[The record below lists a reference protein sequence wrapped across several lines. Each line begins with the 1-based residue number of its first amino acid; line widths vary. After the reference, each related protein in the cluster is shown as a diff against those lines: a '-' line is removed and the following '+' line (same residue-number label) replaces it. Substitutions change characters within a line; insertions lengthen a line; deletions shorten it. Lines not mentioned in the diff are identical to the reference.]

1 VKLDAGKRRTLDG
14 IMLLTPLELVI
25 FFELHVH
32 PSVTHFDLE
41 NIVKLRQTT
50 AIAQISSQTMTSQ
63 TNGVRSS
70 AITSINGQSNGA
82 SPKITLYTNHG
93 CPWAH
98 RAHITLKELGLPYDE
113 VLIDLNTPREEW
125 YLKINPRGLVPSIKY
140 DNGVISEIVTESA
153 VVSQFLA
160 DSFPSHLLPASHS
173 SPTAALTRAKIAF
186 FVDAFFTK
194 VNGKIFEGLRA
205 EGKDKSTKSTEVFE
219 AIKKEIEPLLKNA
232 SPYFDGAEK
241 MTLAEALTAPFVLR
255 LHAYSTS
262 GLLPEGL
269 NDDLKSLPN
278 YTKWADNLVKQESV
292 IYIWNEEDIVKRTKA
307 RMEKMKQAAK

>member
-1 VKLDAGKRRTLDG
+1 VA
-14 IMLLTPLELVI
+14 
-25 FFELHVH
+25 
-32 PSVTHFDLE
+32 SVAS
-41 NIVKLRQTT
+41 QTT
-50 AIAQISSQTMTSQ
+50 NPVSEDPFTQPSKATTNGVDSSKLTSVNGAQ
-63 TNGVRSS
+63 TNG
-70 AITSINGQSNGA
+70 TT
-82 SPKITLYTNHG
+82 PKITLYTNHG

-113 VLIDLNTPREEW
+113 VIIDLDRPRDEW

-140 DNGVISEIVTESA
+140 DNGVISEILTESGI
-153 VVSQFLA
+153 VSQFLA

-173 SPTAALTRAKIAF
+173 TPTAPLTRAKINF

-205 EGKDKSTKSTEVFE
+205 EGKDKSTKSTEVLE

-232 SPYFDGAEK
+232 NPYFDGSEK

-255 LHAYSTS
+255 LHAYSKA
-262 GLLPEGL
+262 GLLAESL
-269 NDDLKSLPN
+269 NDELKSLPN
-278 YTKWADNLVKQESV
+278 YTRWADNCLKQESV
-292 IYIWNEEDIVKRTKA
+292 IYIWDEEKTMQRTKV